1 MFHHYY
7 VTVAERRVRRG
18 VVLLILEK
26 CAKLSRVHKR
36 KSSAFNDSK
45 RARVVKNI
53 PIISFL
59 FDPPSPTKCGRE
71 EWGLVLYKFQFLA
84 HYRFMLF
91 RLLEKFADFA
101 EELFFGGKL
110 DNYFV
115 KSLHRIC
122 HSGLNFI

>member
-1 MFHHYY
+1 MG
-7 VTVAERRVRRG
+7 ERSAG
-18 VVLLILEK
+18 VGVSI
-26 CAKLSRVHKR
+26 
-36 KSSAFNDSK
+36 
-45 RARVVKNI
+45 
-53 PIISFL
+53 
-59 FDPPSPTKCGRE
+59 
-71 EWGLVLYKFQFLA
+71 LYKFQFLA

-122 HSGLNFI
+122 HSGLNIFNKKCKLGRPVSHTEG